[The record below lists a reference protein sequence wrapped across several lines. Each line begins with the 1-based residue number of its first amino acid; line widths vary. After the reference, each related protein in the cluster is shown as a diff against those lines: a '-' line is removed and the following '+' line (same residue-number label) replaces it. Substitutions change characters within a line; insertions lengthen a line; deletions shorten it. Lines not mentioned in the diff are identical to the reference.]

1 MNRRGFSLIELV
13 IVIAIFG
20 LVLTAAYQ
28 ILLTTI
34 ESDRF
39 ITRATRSG
47 KIGESILS
55 QIRRDLQGVVYRTY
69 GDQVFL
75 GNDNGDGES
84 AQDDFHFI
92 TTARVPAPP
101 PEDADYWTGD
111 AASVG
116 YVLKPGPAAEEE
128 GYILFRRVKHRF
140 SDVEPFVGT
149 SYTPIYERVKA
160 FQVEYLDRGA
170 EWLEQ
175 WDSSERIE
183 PGTNDPPLIEK
194 PKAGTALIES
204 VADGQDGADGTTED
218 GDGEEEEEPLPIPRA
233 VRIILWIYLGDEE
246 GLIKDED
253 DNPIVERY
261 ETVVPLLAVEEMEL
275 DPDLLQ
281 PTDDTTTGTGG
292 TGTGGT
298 GTSGGGASGA
308 GQGGRN

>member
-84 AQDDFHFI
+84 ALDDFHFI
-92 TTARVPAPP
+92 TTARVPDPP

-116 YVLKPGPAAEEE
+116 YVLKPGPGGGDE
-128 GYILFRRVKHRF
+128 GHILFRRVRHRF

-160 FQVEYLDRGA
+160 LQVEYLDRGV

-183 PGTNDPPLIEK
+183 EGTNDPPLIEK
-194 PKAGTALIES
+194 PKAGTALIDS
-204 VADGQDGADGTTED
+204 VADGQDADDGTEE
-218 GDGEEEEEPLPIPRA
+218 GVEGEEEEEPLPIPRA

-246 GLIKDED
+246 GLIKDDD
-253 DNPIVERY
+253 DNPVVERY

-281 PTDDTTTGTGG
+281 PTDDTTGTGG
-292 TGTGGT
+292 TGSGT
-298 GTSGGGASGA
+298 GTGSSGGGTSSG
-308 GQGGRN
+308 GRGGRN